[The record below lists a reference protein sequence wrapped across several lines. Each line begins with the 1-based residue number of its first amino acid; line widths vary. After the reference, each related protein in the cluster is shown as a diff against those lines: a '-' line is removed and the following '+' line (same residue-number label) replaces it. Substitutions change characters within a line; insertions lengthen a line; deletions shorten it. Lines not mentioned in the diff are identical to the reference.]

1 MKNKVKVSIITVC
14 LNSENFIERTIKSVL
29 NQNYNNL
36 EYIIIDGKSTD
47 KTIDIIRKYEIQF
60 NGKMIWLSEKDEGI
74 YDAMNKGLQISTG
87 DYLFFLN
94 AGDFFLKKDI
104 ISRVVKRALN
114 KNADFIYGP
123 VKIGKNKIR
132 NNRINS
138 EFNLIFQTICHQGI
152 FAHRKCFVN
161 NNFNKKYIWLAD
173 YQWVVKCFQN
183 KGIKKIYTDNLI
195 SYFDPSNNTG
205 LDSYALKMRRLKERF
220 EIGINSFRGIYKL
233 IFLINQFRLSTK
245 YKYFYKNNTFKN

>member
-1 MKNKVKVSIITVC
+1 MKNKVKVSVITVC

-47 KTIDIIRKYEIQF
+47 KTIDIIKKYEIQF

-74 YDAMNKGLQISTG
+74 YDAMNKGLQISMG

-94 AGDFFLKKDI
+94 AGDYFLEKDI
-104 ISRVVKRALN
+104 ISRVVKIALN
-114 KNADFIYGP
+114 KDADFIYGQ
-123 VKIGKNKIR
+123 VKIGENKIR
-132 NNRINS
+132 SNKINS

-152 FAHRKCFVN
+152 FAHRKCFIN
-161 NNFNKKYIWLAD
+161 NNFNKKYRWLAD
-173 YQWVVKCFQN
+173 YQWVIKCFRN

-205 LDSYALKMRRLKERF
+205 LDSYTLKMGRLKERF
-220 EIGINSFRGIYKL
+220 EIGINSFKGIYKL

-245 YKYFYKNNTFKN
+245 YNYFCKNNTFKN